1 MYLCNVG
8 YVQLTAFTKSFFK
21 VNNGNTRTV
30 SGICSKSI
38 IKNQNNVNEF
48 KQVTSG
54 FAMRN
59 KINF

>member
-38 IKNQNNVNEF
+38 IKTPEQC
-48 KQVTSG
+48 
-54 FAMRN
+54 
-59 KINF
+59 

>member
-8 YVQLTAFTKSFFK
+8 YVHLTTFTKSFFK

-38 IKNQNNVNEF
+38 IKTPEQ
-48 KQVTSG
+48 
-54 FAMRN
+54 R
-59 KINF
+59 